1 MEKQKEVVS
10 RDVYV
15 TDLFDSVK
23 DISDKSLEVSMWNA
37 GVCCTCFNRKDS
49 VCNCVRNKQIRDGK
63 KMTVMSSMLISL
75 NEAEDIVSDIA
86 KKVIED
92 LKQNSFVCD
101 CPPETWLKAFWAKQE
116 KKIREGK
123 LHRSKQKNINSNN

>member
-92 LKQNSFVCD
+92 LK
-101 CPPETWLKAFWAKQE
+101 AFWAKQE